1 MVSGL
6 VQESGYRNWDS
17 GMKTKHR
24 RELKENEVA
33 QMVAA
38 TREFLDQN
46 SKQITAALMAVIVIG
61 VAVMGFLA
69 SRTRQQA
76 QGQDLLAQAMVV
88 LNTAVVPVTAKSNPG
103 DAPAAASLGAKGT
116 FSTEAQK
123 LNAALPKLRAAAD
136 AYPDTQAG
144 IQARYHLAAT
154 LAALGQGKEAIT
166 QFDEVSPR
174 GGGASLYGR
183 VAQLGK
189 ADALAQAGQV
199 DSAIA
204 TWKELAAKKDANL
217 PEDAILMQLGR
228 AYQAKG
234 NTVEA
239 RKTFTDIVDNH
250 PDSPY
255 VADARK
261 ELESMKS

>member
-1 MVSGL
+1 
-6 VQESGYRNWDS
+6 
-17 GMKTKHR
+17 MKTKHR

-33 QMVAA
+33 QMIAA
-38 TREFLDQN
+38 TREFGQQHGRQMSNAIIGLVV
-46 SKQITAALMAVIVIG
+46 IAGLILAV
-61 VAVMGFLA
+61 LA
-69 SRTRQQA
+69 YRNRQQG

-88 LNTAVVPVTAKSNPG
+88 LNTAVVPVTATSNPG
-103 DAPAAASLGAKGT
+103 DAPAAASIGAKGT

-123 LNAALPKLRAAAD
+123 LNAAVPKLKVAAD

-144 IQARYHLAAT
+144 IQARYHLAT
-154 LAALGQGKEAIT
+154 SLAALGQQKEAIT
-166 QFDEVSPR
+166 QFDEVVKR
-174 GGGASLYGR
+174 GGADSLYGR
-183 VAQLGK
+183 MAQLGR
-189 ADALAQAGQV
+189 ADAQAGAGQV
-199 DSAIA
+199 DAAIA

-234 NTVEA
+234 NTEEA

-255 VADARK
+255 AGDARK
-261 ELESMKS
+261 ELESLKG